1 METKLNH
8 KRSFFEKDLYGEKYK
23 IDYETDENG
32 ARTSGNKN
40 AKYSVLVIGDSFTID
55 PHTSNDLSWF
65 GQLRL
70 NLEKT
75 LNREILIYAI
85 GGGGYG
91 TNQQYI
97 KTKDFLEK
105 SNLKPKIIIIQFCV
119 NDFMNN
125 YYEWEKETENYG
137 QYLRRPYFVEDNHL
151 YFDKSNI
158 SKIIRNEYFSY
169 LKSPNYFMLIF
180 GMFERKYFPKK

>member
-1 METKLNH
+1 M
-8 KRSFFEKDLYGEKYK
+8 YGEKYK

-55 PHTSNDLSWF
+55 AHTSNDLSWF

-105 SNLKPKIIIIQFCV
+105 NKFKAK
-119 NDFMNN
+119 NN
-125 YYEWEKETENYG
+125 
-137 QYLRRPYFVEDNHL
+137 
-151 YFDKSNI
+151 NI
-158 SKIIRNEYFSY
+158 TILCK
-169 LKSPNYFMLIF
+169 
-180 GMFERKYFPKK
+180 